1 MPAVDIDVMWAKLLQ
16 DDPASRKDIIE
27 EIHSLIQDGDVE
39 TAKGMLRT
47 LIKATCG
54 FPAISNEV
62 GRNSKSIMRMLSPD
76 VDPGVKAFMAV
87 VKAAER
93 QSAKSVL

>member
-1 MPAVDIDVMWAKLLQ
+1 MPAADIDVMWTKLLKE
-16 DDPASRKDIIE
+16 DAGSRKMILE
-27 EIHSLIQDGDVE
+27 EIHELIRDGEIE

-47 LIKATCG
+47 LIKVTCG

-76 VDPGVKAFMAV
+76 TDPGVKAFMAV

-93 QSAKSVL
+93 QSLKML